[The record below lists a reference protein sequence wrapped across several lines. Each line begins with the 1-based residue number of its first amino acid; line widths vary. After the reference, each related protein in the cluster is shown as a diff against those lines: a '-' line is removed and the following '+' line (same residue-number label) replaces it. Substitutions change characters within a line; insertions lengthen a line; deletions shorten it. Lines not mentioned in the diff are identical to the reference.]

1 MTGVQYEELCRY
13 FVADKL
19 QMPIEKVLSPQILNP
34 LRLGPSGFGV
44 AETYVH
50 QIDLYWETQ
59 DGLAK
64 YVNIANAKWR
74 TSTKVHQADVLL
86 LEQVRVKVGAHKAI
100 MITNTGYTDVAVR
113 VAKDEGIGLYIVK
126 PTFDT
131 AKMPEDRNP
140 ALAHIRQ
147 LTTPAYAESVVWK
160 AAGESAAH
168 ALGAAGGRGGAG
180 ESSPGG
186 PIIAPGVSAPSQW
199 TLPVA
204 PGSSGGARGGGGSG
218 MSYRTGQGPGPGFV
232 KK

>member
-1 MTGVQYEELCRY
+1 MTGMQYEELCRC
-13 FVADKL
+13 FVADQLK
-19 QMPIEKVLSPQILNP
+19 MPIEKVLSPQILNP

-50 QIDLYWETQ
+50 QIDLYWETE

-86 LEQVRVKVGAHKAI
+86 LQQVRVKMGAHKAI
-100 MITNTGYTDVAVR
+100 MITNTGFTDVAVR

-126 PTFDT
+126 PQFEA
-131 AKMPEDRNP
+131 AKMPEDRSL
-140 ALAHIRQ
+140 ALEHIRQ
-147 LTTPAYAESVVWK
+147 LATPAYKECVVWK

-168 ALGAAGGRGGAG
+168 ALGAASGRGGAG
-180 ESSPGG
+180 ESSPGR
-186 PIIAPGVSAPSQW
+186 PIIAPGVSAPLQGSP
-199 TLPVA
+199 PVA
-204 PGSSGGARGGGGSG
+204 PGSSGGAREGGGSG
-218 MSYRTGQGPGPGFV
+218 ISYRTGQGPGPGFV